1 MTAVAA
7 STGRRDMTVVFLICT
22 AHFFSHF
29 YLLALPPIFPL
40 IRAEFGVSNTLMGL
54 LITAFSITSGVS
66 QYLMGILVDRIGAKP
81 VLIGGLALLAGCVA
95 LMGFAPSYWVLLALA
110 ALAGFGNAV
119 FHPADYSILGA
130 TVRPERLGRAFGIH
144 TFSGHLGW
152 STTPPV
158 LVFLTALWDWRAALV
173 TIGLLGLVAAAFL
186 FATRHLFVDHRQE
199 RHKGDAPG
207 EPLRTRE
214 LVTSPAMLL
223 MFLFF
228 MSAAGISIGL
238 AGFMPTA
245 LIDLRGTDL
254 AGANTTLSIFLIS
267 GAVGVL
273 AGGMIADRL
282 RRFDLVATVGFLA
295 SATGLCVVAF
305 IALPF
310 PAIVVALAF
319 SGFMIGAIA
328 PSRDLMVRAIT
339 PPGASGKTF
348 GFVSTGLD
356 VGSATIPLLFGL
368 FMDLNA
374 PAWVF
379 LGAAALMVVC
389 VAAALVAARLPGP
402 RGARYRAAGA
412 GS

>member
-1 MTAVAA
+1 MSAVAA
-7 STGRRDMTVVFLICT
+7 QGRRDLKVVTLVCT

-40 IRAEFGVSNTLMGL
+40 IRAEFGVSNTLLGL
-54 LITAFSITSGVS
+54 LITAFSIASGAS
-66 QYLMGILVDRIGAKP
+66 QYLMGILVDRIGART
-81 VLIGGLALLAGCVA
+81 VLIGGLTLLAGSVA
-95 LMGFAPSYWVLLALA
+95 LMGLAPSYAVLLVLA
-110 ALAGFGNAV
+110 TIAGFGNAV

-158 LVFLTALWDWRAALV
+158 LIFLTSLWNWHVALV
-173 TIGLLGLVAAAFL
+173 IIGLLGLVAAASLYLARDL
-186 FATRHLFVDHRQE
+186 FADHRVE
-199 RHKGDAPG
+199 RLKTDTPT

-214 LVTSPAMLL
+214 LVTSPPILL
-223 MFLFF
+223 MFVFF

-245 LIDLRGTDL
+245 LIALHDVDL
-254 AGANTTLSIFLIS
+254 AAANTTLSVFLIS

-282 RRFDLVATVGFLA
+282 RRFDLVATVGFFA
-295 SATGLCVVAF
+295 SAMGLCVVALITLPLPTIT
-305 IALPF
+305 IALS
-310 PAIVVALAF
+310 V

-339 PPGASGKTF
+339 PPGASGKVF

-356 VGSATIPLLFGL
+356 IGSATVPLLFGL
-368 FMDLNA
+368 FMDLQA

-379 LGAAALMVVC
+379 LGAATLMIVSI
-389 VAAALVAARLPGP
+389 AAALIAARLPGP
-402 RGARYRAAGA
+402 RGARYRAERPIKA
-412 GS
+412 